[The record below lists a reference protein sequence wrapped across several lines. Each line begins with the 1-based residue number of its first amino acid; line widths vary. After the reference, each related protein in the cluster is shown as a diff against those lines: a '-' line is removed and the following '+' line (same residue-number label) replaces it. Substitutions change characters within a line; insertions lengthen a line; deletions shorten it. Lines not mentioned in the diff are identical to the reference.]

1 MYTHTS
7 IQTFVYKRER
17 CIIHQSLD
25 FTTTIHRFKQCNSQ
39 VNIRNLCNCFQF
51 TCWSKRK
58 CIGSKTVLSICLI
71 FIVLA
76 LCAQSTRH
84 SQNKC
89 VTMETKA
96 RTPHADTTWSNYSIM
111 NVILLQDVLSHRYN
125 SHYTE
130 LRNKVNSRTK
140 RGNIY
145 FIYLYSFSLTRW

>member
-1 MYTHTS
+1 MQFIGKHS
-7 IQTFVYKRER
+7 K
-17 CIIHQSLD
+17 SLY
-25 FTTTIHRFKQCNSQ
+25 
-39 VNIRNLCNCFQF
+39 NCFQF
-51 TCWSKRK
+51 TCWSKRQK
-58 CIGSKTVLSICLI
+58 IGSKTILSVYLI

-76 LCAQSTRH
+76 LCAPSTRH

-96 RTPHADTTWSNYSIM
+96 RTPLADTTWSNYSIM

-140 RGNIY
+140 RGNIAFY
-145 FIYLYSFSLTRW
+145 LFIHFSLTRW